1 MTTRLSDKLAELI
14 QRMKES
20 DERLKQLISEH
31 VDHTNAHYAELRRI
45 AEED

>member
-1 MTTRLSDKLAELI
+1 MGILSDRLSELI

-20 DERLKQLISEH
+20 DERLKQLIAEH
-31 VDHTNAHYAELRRI
+31 VDLTNAHLAELRRI